1 MEGREESERWKS
13 AWASSPSGGHHHDND
28 YDYDEEDHDE
38 NYDEDDSAKG
48 VVDD

>member
-13 AWASSPSGGHHHDND
+13 AWASSPSGGDHHD
-28 YDYDEEDHDE
+28 YDKDEEDHDE